1 MGIGLLLL
9 AAALFLTVY
18 NFWSDAMASVSSN
31 TALEYLKPNNKE
43 HTGVSLPVLPSGET
57 LEEAYLP
64 DYVLNPEMDMPEK
77 EVDGQR
83 YIGVLRIPALSLE
96 LPVISEWSYSG
107 LKESPCRYIGSA
119 YLNNM
124 VIVAHN
130 YFSHF
135 GHLKDLSQGDEI
147 TFTDVDGNMFRY
159 EVIELETL
167 SPFAIAEMTGGNWD
181 LTLFT
186 CTVGGQYR
194 VTVRCV
200 LANGGA
206 ELLQELLSD
215 AGVSDGRIQGF
226 FRRVDRFN
234 DSVKQEWLTDGFE
247 EAELLYTKYDP
258 YTMQDEWTAKNGT
271 FPGYNCRITAM
282 SLFGD
287 FLSVS
292 ADSQINA
299 GEDVLFVD
307 EETLKTDPN
316 ALGGSSLADFRAL
329 YSSVKVEDTTE
340 IKRHVQAVQ
349 EEWASRG
356 VAFREN
362 ERIRLITVFFHDKPT
377 EEESMLFVGHVGVL
391 LTEED
396 GTLYFVEKVAFQEP
410 YRMLRFADRTALSD
424 YLMGKYDTSWGQDT
438 ASPFIME
445 NDKLMDGWRP
455 NPDRGS
461 SAID

>member
-1 MGIGLLLL
+1 MRLNQQI
-9 AAALFLTVY
+9 
-18 NFWSDAMASVSSN
+18 
-31 TALEYLKPNNKE
+31 TALVLC
-43 HTGVSLPVLPSGET
+43 TLLGVSIFAGCGVAE
-57 LEEAYLP
+57 
-64 DYVLNPEMDMPEK
+64 
-77 EVDGQR
+77 QR
-83 YIGVLRIPALSLE
+83 PALDRIE
-96 LPVISEWSYSG
+96 YTN
-107 LKESPCRYIGSA
+107 
-119 YLNNM
+119 LNDR
-124 VIVAHN
+124 A
-130 YFSHF
+130 S
-135 GHLKDLSQGDEI
+135 
-147 TFTDVDGNMFRY
+147 R
-159 EVIELETL
+159 
-167 SPFAIAEMTGGNWD
+167 
-181 LTLFT
+181 
-186 CTVGGQYR
+186 
-194 VTVRCV
+194 
-200 LANGGA
+200 

-226 FRRVDRFN
+226 FCRVGHFN

-247 EAELLYTKYDP
+247 EAGLLYTKYDP

-292 ADSQINA
+292 ADSQIHA

-307 EETLKTDPN
+307 KETLKTDPDV
-316 ALGGSSLADFRAL
+316 LGGSSLADFCAL
-329 YSSVKVEDTTE
+329 YSSMKTEHTTE

-356 VAFREN
+356 VIFREN

-377 EEESMLFVGHVGVL
+377 EEESLLFVGHVGVL
-391 LTEED
+391 LTAED

-445 NDKLMDGWRP
+445 NDKLMDVKSP
-455 NPDRGS
+455 HS
-461 SAID
+461 KQ

>member
-1 MGIGLLLL
+1 MESRRDGIFILCIVFIAAVL
-9 AAALFLTVY
+9 AGCGAAEQRP
-18 NFWSDAMASVSSN
+18 
-31 TALEYLKPNNKE
+31 ALERIEYTNLND
-43 HTGVSLPVLPSGET
+43 SGS
-57 LEEAYLP
+57 
-64 DYVLNPEMDMPEK
+64 
-77 EVDGQR
+77 R
-83 YIGVLRIPALSLE
+83 
-96 LPVISEWSYSG
+96 
-107 LKESPCRYIGSA
+107 
-119 YLNNM
+119 
-124 VIVAHN
+124 
-130 YFSHF
+130 
-135 GHLKDLSQGDEI
+135 
-147 TFTDVDGNMFRY
+147 
-159 EVIELETL
+159 
-167 SPFAIAEMTGGNWD
+167 
-181 LTLFT
+181 
-186 CTVGGQYR
+186 
-194 VTVRCV
+194 
-200 LANGGA
+200 

-215 AGVSDGRIQGF
+215 AGVSDGRVQGF
-226 FRRVDRFN
+226 FHRVDRFN

-258 YTMQDEWTAKNGT
+258 YAMQDEWTAKNGM

-282 SLFGD
+282 NLFGD

-307 EETLKTDPN
+307 EETLKADPD
-316 ALGGSSLADFRAL
+316 ALGGSSLADFCAL
-329 YSSVKVEDTTE
+329 YSSMKAEDTTE
-340 IKRHVQAVQ
+340 IKRHVQTVQ

-356 VAFREN
+356 VIFREN

-377 EEESMLFVGHVGVL
+377 EEESLLFVGHVGVL
-391 LTEED
+391 LTAED

-410 YRMLRFADRTALSD
+410 YRLLRFADRTALSD

>member
-1 MGIGLLLL
+1 M
-9 AAALFLTVY
+9 
-18 NFWSDAMASVSSN
+18 NDRAS
-31 TALEYLKPNNKE
+31 
-43 HTGVSLPVLPSGET
+43 
-57 LEEAYLP
+57 
-64 DYVLNPEMDMPEK
+64 
-77 EVDGQR
+77 R
-83 YIGVLRIPALSLE
+83 
-96 LPVISEWSYSG
+96 
-107 LKESPCRYIGSA
+107 
-119 YLNNM
+119 
-124 VIVAHN
+124 
-130 YFSHF
+130 
-135 GHLKDLSQGDEI
+135 
-147 TFTDVDGNMFRY
+147 
-159 EVIELETL
+159 
-167 SPFAIAEMTGGNWD
+167 
-181 LTLFT
+181 
-186 CTVGGQYR
+186 
-194 VTVRCV
+194 
-200 LANGGA
+200 

-226 FRRVDRFN
+226 FCRVGHFN

-247 EAELLYTKYDP
+247 EAGLLYTKYDP

-292 ADSQINA
+292 ADSQIHA

-307 EETLKTDPN
+307 KETLKTDPD
-316 ALGGSSLADFRAL
+316 ALGGSSLADFCAL
-329 YSSVKVEDTTE
+329 YSSMKTEHTTE

-356 VAFREN
+356 VIFREN

-377 EEESMLFVGHVGVL
+377 EEESLLFVGHVGVL
-391 LTEED
+391 LTAED

-445 NDKLMDGWRP
+445 NDKLMDVKSP
-455 NPDRGS
+455 HS
-461 SAID
+461 KQ